1 MLAYIFWHA
10 PGPAVDR
17 AVYEAD
23 LAGFHELLG
32 RQPLEGFHGSLA
44 LRIEGAPWVPARP
57 AYEDWYLVE
66 GSAVLDPLNE
76 LAVST
81 AMKAAHD
88 RPAQAARFG
97 AGGLYRLLSGP
108 ADRPAAWATWLRK
121 PTDTAYADLY
131 QELTPWTSGPD
142 VSLWRRQMV
151 LGPSPEFCILGS
163 EPARVPAKMQP
174 VQVRRGQIA

>member
-1 MLAYIFWHA
+1 VLAYIFWHA
-10 PGPAVDR
+10 PGPAVDH

-23 LAGFHELLG
+23 LAGFHELL
-32 RQPLEGFHGSLA
+32 RQQALAGFLGCLC

-76 LAVST
+76 LAVS
-81 AMKAAHD
+81 AELRAAHD
-88 RPAQAARFG
+88 RPALAARFG

-108 ADRPAAWATWLRK
+108 ADRPAPWATWLSK
-121 PTDTAYADLY
+121 PFGIAYADFY
-131 QELTPWTSGPD
+131 AELTPWTSGPD

-151 LGPSPEFCILGS
+151 LGPSPEFCILGP
-163 EPARVPAKMQP
+163 EPARVPAQMQP
-174 VQVRRGQIA
+174 VQVRRYQIV